1 MPGRRLGVG
10 APYEGHGTGGAREG
24 GEALLAVVAERP
36 RAKARYVAREAV
48 GGRAQGERREARL
61 EERTRAEES
70 AYLLDALGLGVEA
83 GRLGRMDAAAES
95 EARDAR
101 AALVEHVGEV
111 GEHAVGACLLGGRG
125 VCRAVVEHGVPFVLP
140 VGLGGCAVLPFDGA
154 ERAHVVA
161 AVRGEHVEPLDAA
174 EPDELVVERQVAHAD
189 AAHQHGD
196 AWIDL
201 LRSRVAG
208 LEQLDELRRRRLLPE
223 KAVAGQ
229 VRLVPEFKVADAGI
243 ASAERRD
250 VVVPDGHVAR
260 RVELRV
266 TQPADFS

>member
-10 APYEGHGTGGAREG
+10 APYEGHGAGGAREG

-36 RAKARYVAREAV
+36 RAQTRDVAGEAV

-140 VGLGGCAVLPFDGA
+140 VGLGRGAVLPFDGA
-154 ERAHVVA
+154 ERTHVVA

-174 EPDELVVERQVAHAD
+174 EPNELVVERQVAHAD
-189 AAHQHGD
+189 PAHQHSARKGC
-196 AWIDL
+196 
-201 LRSRVAG
+201 SR
-208 LEQLDELRRRRLLPE
+208 
-223 KAVAGQ
+223 
-229 VRLVPEFKVADAGI
+229 ADAARSKARG
-243 ASAERRD
+243 SGYLDSGGRTPRCSR
-250 VVVPDGHVAR
+250 AR
-260 RVELRV
+260 RTCRAARR
-266 TQPADFS
+266 TAGHASS